1 MTLSKFTLDDP
12 ILDDYDDF
20 SSSDS
25 SDDDVDYD
33 CISFSNIFSFQF
45 RKYIFFLSLLRFKN
59 GRIDIQVIK
68 LRNSE
73 EQYENRRCS
82 VKYPCFVKMSD

>member
-33 CISFSNIFSFQF
+33 CISVSNIFPFQF
-45 RKYIFFLSLLRFKN
+45 RTYIFFLSLLRFKN
-59 GRIDIQVIK
+59 GRRDIRVII
-68 LRNSE
+68 SE
-73 EQYENRRCS
+73 LSKIE
-82 VKYPCFVKMSD
+82 

>member
-25 SDDDVDYD
+25 IDDDVDYD
-33 CISFSNIFSFQF
+33 CISFSNIFPFQF
-45 RKYIFFLSLLRFKN
+45 RNYIFFLSLLGFKN
-59 GRIDIQVIK
+59 CRRDIRVIIPKLSKIECSCVID
-68 LRNSE
+68 
-73 EQYENRRCS
+73 
-82 VKYPCFVKMSD
+82 